1 MAAKKVSRKTR
12 ISRKSESKAKGQR
25 MLSRGGWKLLL
36 DESGVLRIHS
46 PSGRVFTL
54 RLGGRS

>member
-1 MAAKKVSRKTR
+1 MAKKMPGKKKTL
-12 ISRKSESKAKGQR
+12 RKSEPNSGGQR

-36 DESGVLRIHS
+36 DADGALRIRS

-54 RLGGRS
+54 RSGGRS

>member
-1 MAAKKVSRKTR
+1 MARKTPR
-12 ISRKSESKAKGQR
+12 KKKALQKSEPNSGGQR

-36 DESGVLRIHS
+36 GVDGALQIRS

-54 RLGGRS
+54 RSGGRS

>member
-1 MAAKKVSRKTR
+1 MAAKKTLRKTR
-12 ISRKSESKAKGQR
+12 ISQKSEPKPGGQR

-36 DESGVLRIHS
+36 DADGVLRIHS

-54 RLGGRS
+54 RPGGRS